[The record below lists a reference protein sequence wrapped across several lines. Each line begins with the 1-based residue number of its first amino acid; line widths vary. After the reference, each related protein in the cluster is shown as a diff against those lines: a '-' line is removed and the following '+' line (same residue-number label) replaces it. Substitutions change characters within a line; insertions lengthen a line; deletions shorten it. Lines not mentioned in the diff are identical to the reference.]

1 MPAEVFRRG
10 VRDHRR
16 ALVAWCLGIAAY
28 VALIVAIYPSIE
40 SSPEFDELVES
51 YPDALKALFGL
62 EGGSITT
69 GAGYLDVELFSL
81 MLPLLVLVLAI
92 GSGARAFA
100 GEEDAGRLELV
111 LSYPVR
117 RRAAVLAKA
126 AAVTIEVLAASAA
139 AGVAIALLDPV
150 VGLDLSAANLL
161 SACTGVAALGVLFGW
176 SALALGA
183 AFPSRALA
191 IGVPAGYAAVSYLV
205 GGLHSLADW
214 LDPFRY
220 LSPFW
225 LVGTAPLRN
234 GAEWPGVLVVIA
246 VAAGVLLAGA
256 MLVERRDLE
265 SP

>member
-1 MPAEVFRRG
+1 MV
-10 VRDHRR
+10 
-16 ALVAWCLGIAAY
+16 
-28 VALIVAIYPSIE
+28 VAIFPSVE
-40 SSPEFDELVES
+40 SSPEFDRLVES
-51 YPDALKALFGL
+51 YPEALKALFGL

-92 GSGARAFA
+92 GSGARTFA
-100 GEEDAGRLELV
+100 GEEDAGRLEVV

-117 RRAAVLAKA
+117 RRDAVLAKGGA
-126 AAVTIEVLAASAA
+126 VASEVVVACAVAAVS
-139 AGVAIALLDPV
+139 IALLDPV
-150 VGLDLSAANLL
+150 VGLDLSLANLVGAC
-161 SACTGVAALGVLFGW
+161 SALAVLGILFGW

-183 AFPSRALA
+183 AFPSRAA
-191 IGVPAGYAAVSYLV
+191 AVGVPAAVAAVSYLV

-234 GAEWPGVLVVIA
+234 GANTAGMLGLL
-246 VAAGVLLAGA
+246 VAAGAILLAGSL
-256 MLVERRDLE
+256 LVERRDLE